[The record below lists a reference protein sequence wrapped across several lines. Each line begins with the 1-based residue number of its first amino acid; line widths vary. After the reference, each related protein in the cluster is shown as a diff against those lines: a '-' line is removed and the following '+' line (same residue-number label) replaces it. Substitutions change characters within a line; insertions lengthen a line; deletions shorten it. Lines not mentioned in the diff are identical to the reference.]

1 MYRARKTAFLLLA
14 GLLLC
19 SCGKE
24 EQKSEV
30 LLYEVKQKDNKEEQ
44 FETTKVKK
52 GVYEESVRANG
63 KLYYPD
69 EADVSINEE
78 RAYLDKVYVKN
89 KQKVKKGDV
98 LALYHIKTSKAS
110 LEKKKLLMEQ
120 ARSQFDSNVRSKQSE
135 VLAKEKSIQ
144 TMASAAEKKLAEIEL
159 KKLKQEYSQL
169 LKSEKDIKSQEKEYA
184 DLLRKQKG
192 AKLVSEYS
200 GTVIEPV
207 SPSEYEDTTVSGERL
222 MKIRN
227 ENDFLI
233 QAEDA
238 GDLRYNMKVKIGLGS
253 TTDDIAH
260 TVTGRVISTDNLSST
275 SSEEEEETATEQ
287 LISVSSKDKKK
298 YNFKKYNIYITGV
311 TLSIK
316 DALMMDAKAVYEE
329 LEGET
334 TKLYVMLVENGKLH
348 KRYIVS
354 NYKQDTK
361 YLVNQGVEEGQTL
374 AILKE

>member
-316 DALMMDAKAVYEE
+316 DALMVR
-329 LEGET
+329 G
-334 TKLYVMLVENGKLH
+334 
-348 KRYIVS
+348 R
-354 NYKQDTK
+354 NYKIVCHVSGKRET
-361 YLVNQGVEEGQTL
+361 
-374 AILKE
+374 A